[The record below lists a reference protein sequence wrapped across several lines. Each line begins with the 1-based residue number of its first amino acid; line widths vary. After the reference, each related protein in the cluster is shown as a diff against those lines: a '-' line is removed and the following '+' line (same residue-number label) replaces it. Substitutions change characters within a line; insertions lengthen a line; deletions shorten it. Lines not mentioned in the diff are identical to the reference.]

1 MINWKSAAAI
11 MAALLA
17 FARPFNKEQTMAEVK
32 ILNARQWG
40 DQQSRSYLPV
50 AGSLGDRIIWKKPT
64 SLVEEPVPAVHLSIV
79 DTYLAVWYGTHIV
92 LLQRKSGEMIWTQE
106 YLMNCSFET
115 TADGFVNIN
124 PAGYLRMLGFDQE
137 LGPRQSLP
145 LLDDT
150 GHLFLLRRLKDEF
163 LYSYQL
169 PPDPSTDPG
178 DDIFGPQFEFVS
190 LSRHSNEITWIVQRE
205 GIMLTALFSPDGR
218 RACMAGTDRLFLID
232 LPAFREPEEGEEREI
247 PVREV
252 VFHEVLA
259 CSYDHQGNLLII
271 DLVPE
276 ADERPEHMLLL
287 RLGPG
292 QEQHWALSLGK
303 PAELSQPPASFPNGD
318 VCLTVGREI
327 WRIRDGERK
336 WVFPLLVEPGKQ
348 LITLLEDG
356 SVLAA
361 AGHMLLQISEDGEEL
376 NNVALDEPITCR
388 PVMSSGGRVYVAGV
402 RSIRCIK

>member
-1 MINWKSAAAI
+1 
-11 MAALLA
+11 
-17 FARPFNKEQTMAEVK
+17 MAEVK

-64 SLVEEPVPAVHLSIV
+64 PLVEEPVPAVHISLV

-115 TADGFVNIN
+115 KADGFVNVN

-169 PPDPSTDPG
+169 PPDPATDPG
-178 DDIFGPQFEFVS
+178 EEEFGPQFEFVS
-190 LSRHSNEITWIVQRE
+190 LSRYSNEIAWIVQRE
-205 GIMLTALFSPDGR
+205 GIMLTALFSPDNR
-218 RACMAGTDRLFLID
+218 RACMAGSDRLVLFD
-232 LPAFREPEEGEEREI
+232 LPAFRESDEGEEREI

-252 VFHEVLA
+252 ELNEVLA
-259 CSYDHQGNLLII
+259 CSYDHQGNLLVI
-271 DLVPE
+271 DLIPE
-276 ADERPEHMLLL
+276 TEEQPEHMLLL
-287 RLGPG
+287 CLSPG
-292 QEQHWALSLGK
+292 QEQKWTFDLGK

-318 VCLTVGREI
+318 VCITIGREI
-327 WRIRDGERK
+327 WRIKDGERK
-336 WVFPLLVEPGKQ
+336 WSFPLPVDPGKQ

-356 SVLAA
+356 SLLAA
-361 AGHMLLQISEDGEEL
+361 AGHMLVQISEEGEEL
-376 NNVALDEPITCR
+376 SKVFMEEPITCR
-388 PVMSSGGRVYVAGV
+388 PVMDSGGRVYEAGTKG
-402 RSIRCIK
+402 IYCIK